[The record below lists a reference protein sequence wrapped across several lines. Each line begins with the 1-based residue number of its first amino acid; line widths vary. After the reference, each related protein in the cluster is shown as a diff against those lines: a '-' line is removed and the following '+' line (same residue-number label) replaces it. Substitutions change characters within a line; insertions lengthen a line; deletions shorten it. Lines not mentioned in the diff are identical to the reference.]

1 MALKMKNELRHK
13 IHFLEKKLRKL
24 INSWELIPGSPSDEF
39 DELNHKILSAL
50 MNNKGEQKIKGIIQ
64 SYIAVDLGMFT
75 NQDEIETKYDQI
87 ITWWKNEE

>member
-39 DELNHKILSAL
+39 DALNHKILSAL
-50 MNNKGEQKIKGIIQ
+50 MNNRAEKKIKGIIQ
-64 SYIAVDLGMFT
+64 SYIAGDLGMFT

-87 ITWWKNEE
+87 ITWWKNED